1 MLTICLVTEP
11 DLTPKEQE
19 IIKTFGGWITF
30 MECFGLN
37 PKDEYDVDEAM
48 VILKIL
54 VVHDGNKEN
63 VIAAVLDARQARGS

>member
-1 MLTICLVTEP
+1 MLTICLFIEP

-19 IIKTFGGWITF
+19 IIKTFAGWITF

-37 PKDEYDVDEAM
+37 PKDEDDVDEAM

-54 VVHDGNKEN
+54 VVHEGNKEN
-63 VIAAVLDARQARGS
+63 VIAAVLDARHARES